1 MSLRAL
7 NTDIYALKRVKDAL
21 ERNQET
27 LVEMGGEPGYTS
39 SMDYLSTVI
48 TALYEK
54 KSTLPTGYRFT
65 GTFYV
70 REPYADPTSSI
81 EIKGSAFMREDL
93 VSWAIEEGENTTNQ
107 FYFRDIYRDKERQ
120 TVIRREDAQPVY
132 AETQKN
138 FQSDE

>member
-27 LVEMGGEPGYTS
+27 LVEMGGETGYTS

-48 TALYEK
+48 AALYEK
-54 KSTLPTGYRFT
+54 KPTLPTGYRFT

-70 REPYADPTSSI
+70 REPYSDPTSSI

-132 AETQKN
+132 AEPQKN
-138 FQSDE
+138 FQNDE